1 MEQQLLLVE
10 GKNDLHV
17 FYNIFEK
24 HTVKQSFKPISKDG
38 DGIYASI
45 PIYLKTDIS
54 TVGVVIDADENINA
68 KWDKLKNIF
77 KTSGYDL
84 PDKPAQN
91 GTIVKK
97 HNSLTI
103 GIWIMP
109 DNNASGMLEDF
120 VKQLVPDGDLLMDY
134 VEASLNN
141 LEVDEVNKYKPVH
154 KSKAI
159 IHTWLAWQE
168 TPGTPMGLAI
178 KKTFLDTNK
187 ELCLKFVDWI
197 NKLFN

>member
-1 MEQQLLLVE
+1 MEQLLLVE

-17 FYNIFEK
+17 FLNIFEK
-24 HTVKQSFKPISKDG
+24 HAVKQSFRPEGKDG
-38 DGIYASI
+38 DGIYKSI
-45 PIYLKTDIS
+45 PIYLKTDVS
-54 TVGVVIDADENINA
+54 TIGVVIDADENINA

-77 KTSGYDL
+77 EASGYDL
-84 PDKPAQN
+84 PVIPTQT
-91 GTIVKK
+91 GTVIKK
-97 HNSLTI
+97 TDYPTI

-109 DNNASGMLEDF
+109 DNDANGMLEDF
-120 VKQLVPDGDLLMDY
+120 VKQLVPSDDSLMDY
-134 VEASLNN
+134 VEESLDKI
-141 LEVDEVNKYKPVH
+141 EADGVNKYKAIH
-154 KSKAI
+154 KSKAR

-197 NKLFN
+197 NDLFN

>member
-1 MEQQLLLVE
+1 MKQLLLVE

-24 HTVKQSFKPISKDG
+24 HTVKQSFKPEGKEG

-45 PIYLKTDIS
+45 PIYLKTDLS
-54 TVGVVIDADENINA
+54 TLGVVIDADENINA

-77 KTSGYDL
+77 KSSGYNL
-84 PDKPAQN
+84 PKQPTQN

-97 HNSLTI
+97 DNSPTI

-109 DNNASGMLEDF
+109 DNDTNGMLEDF
-120 VKQLVPDGDLLMDY
+120 VKQLVPDDDLLMEY
-134 VEASLNN
+134 VEESLEK
-141 LEVDEVNKYKPVH
+141 LEANGVNKYKSVH
-154 KSKAI
+154 KSKAR

-187 ELCLKFVDWI
+187 ELCLKFVDWT
-197 NKLFN
+197 NNLFN